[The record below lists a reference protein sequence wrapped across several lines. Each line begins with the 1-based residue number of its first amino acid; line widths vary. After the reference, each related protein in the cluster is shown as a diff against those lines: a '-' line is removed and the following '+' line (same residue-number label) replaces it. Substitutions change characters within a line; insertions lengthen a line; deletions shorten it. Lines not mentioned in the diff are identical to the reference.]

1 MTPEA
6 HVDERLMRL
15 FLRQLA
21 SGFHDLSGAD
31 AALTLPVSE
40 RLLNEAIA
48 EGMPRPARVRDLHV
62 KPLAGDRVAVRARIG
77 SSPLIPALNLS
88 LSIDQQPIFPAS
100 PVLVLK
106 METSGLL
113 SLAGPAL
120 RFLDGL
126 PAGIRVEHDRIFV
139 DVGKLLEVRGLGHYL
154 EYIKDLSVNSV
165 EGALVLSVRASI
177 RH

>member
-1 MTPEA
+1 M
-6 HVDERLMRL
+6 DERLMRL
-15 FLRQLA
+15 FQRQLA

-40 RLLNEAIA
+40 RLLNEMIA
-48 EGMPRPARVRDLHV
+48 EGMPRSAPVRDLQV
-62 KPLAGDRVAVRARIG
+62 KPLAGDRIAVRARIG

-88 LSIDQQPIFPAS
+88 LAIDQQPIFPTS

-106 METSGLL
+106 METTGLL

-126 PAGIRVEHDRIFV
+126 PPGIRVERDRIFV
-139 DVGKLLEVRGLGHYL
+139 DVRKLLEVRGLAQYF
-154 EYIKDLSVNSV
+154 EYINGLNVNSV
-165 EGALVLSVRASI
+165 DGALVLSVRASI